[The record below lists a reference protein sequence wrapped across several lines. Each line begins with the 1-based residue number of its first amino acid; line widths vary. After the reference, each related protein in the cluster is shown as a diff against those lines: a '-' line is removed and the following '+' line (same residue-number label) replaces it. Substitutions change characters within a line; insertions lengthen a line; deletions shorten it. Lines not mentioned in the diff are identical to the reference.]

1 MELKSFLPSI
11 YGGSS
16 ERVPFRALHHIKKSW
31 LKLPCE

>member
-16 ERVPFRALHHIKKSW
+16 ERVPFRALHHKKI
-31 LKLPCE
+31 LVKTAM